1 MHRRDPRDIFL
12 PMVHDLTTLPV
23 ADRAPDER
31 TFWKKLARVAARIPF
46 AEDLVAAWFCAA
58 DPTTPARVRM
68 ILFGALAYFV
78 LPTDAIP
85 DFIAG
90 LGFVDDGTVLAL
102 ALSALGRHLRP
113 EHRERARERLDRL
126 SA

>member
-1 MHRRDPRDIFL
+1 
-12 PMVHDLTTLPV
+12 MVHDLTRLPV

-31 TFWKKLARVAARIPF
+31 TFWKKLARVGARIPF

-113 EHRERARERLDRL
+113 EHRERARQRLDRL
-126 SA
+126 AA